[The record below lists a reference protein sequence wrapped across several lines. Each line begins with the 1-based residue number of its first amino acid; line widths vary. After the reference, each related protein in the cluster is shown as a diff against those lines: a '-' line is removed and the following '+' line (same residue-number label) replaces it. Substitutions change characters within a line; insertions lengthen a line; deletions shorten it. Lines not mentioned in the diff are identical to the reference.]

1 MHGAPTTG
9 ATVERCATAQCEP
22 AAERRLQQHAPC
34 ASQGRAT
41 GYTRED
47 GKGNFCKK
55 TSIRNL
61 IENGVRRISGKGAQ
75 RTRLSHAPR
84 RSLCALRTRIV
95 RRPQDNFY
103 DTTSAS
109 PEPLRTANTH
119 SEAAAGQLL
128 RHDRRTNAVRTR
140 IVRRPQE
147 DFDATAGV
155 PTQCERA

>member
-1 MHGAPTTG
+1 MAPRRRG
-9 ATVERCATAQCEP
+9 LLSNAVQPRSVNRLLRDACNNMPRARLRAARP
-22 AAERRLQQHAPC
+22 AIHEK
-34 ASQGRAT
+34 
-41 GYTRED
+41 D